1 MNRELKELRRQI
13 AESLTETGITD
24 ELLYERIDRLL
35 TVWGRNR
42 RLSLK
47 EKEGFRK
54 QLFDSFRGM
63 DILQPLLED
72 DSVTEIMVN
81 GLQGIYIERGSEI
94 SRWNRSFHEREPL
107 DDIIQVMA
115 ASVNRIVNTS
125 SPIAD
130 LRLADGSRVN
140 IVLPPVAPEGPV
152 MTIRKFFRDPLT
164 LEKLLE
170 LKALTEDAADFL
182 KSAVRCGCN
191 IFISGGTG
199 SGKTTF
205 LNALSA
211 FIPEEERVITIEDSL
226 ELQLQGLP
234 NLVRLETRNANL
246 EGENRITI
254 RDLIRTALRMR
265 PNRIVVGEVRGEE
278 ALDMLQAMNT
288 GHRGSLSTGH
298 ANSAENML
306 SRLETMALM
315 GGELPLA
322 AIRSQIASALDLL
335 VHLGR
340 LPDRKRCVLSV
351 SEILGMEGGEIRIA
365 DIFRHERENGLI
377 FTGHQPLQTRKWE
390 EVFGAVP
397 CFDERGRFSLCAKG
411 ENGGP
416 GPSAQKT
423 ALPAAGSQGKLPRL
437 SDSSAGGWPAAA
449 PGNGPGDLSR
459 SSLL

>member
-1 MNRELKELRRQI
+1 MKQELRALRKEI
-13 AESLTETGITD
+13 AAGITETGISD
-24 ELLYERIDRLL
+24 EALYERIDRAL
-35 TVWGRNR
+35 TLWGRSR

-47 EKEGFRK
+47 EKESFRK

-63 DILQPLLED
+63 DILQPLLDD

-81 GLQGIYIERGSEI
+81 GTQSIYLERGSQMQ
-94 SRWNRSFHEREPL
+94 RWNRSFTEREPL
-107 DDIIQVMA
+107 DDVIQVME
-115 ASVNRIVNTS
+115 ASVNRLVNTA

-164 LEKLLE
+164 MEKLLE
-170 LKALTEDAADFL
+170 LGSLTEPAAEYL
-182 KSAVRCGCN
+182 RTAVRCGCN

-211 FIPEEERVITIEDSL
+211 FIPAEERVITIEDSL

-234 NLVRLETRNANL
+234 NLVRLETRTANL

-288 GHRGSLSTGH
+288 GHSGSLSTGH
-298 ANSAENML
+298 ANSARNML

-315 GGELPLA
+315 GGELPLT
-322 AIRSQIASALDLL
+322 AIRSQIASALDLT

-340 LPDRKRCVLSV
+340 LPGGKRCVLSV
-351 SEILGMEGGEIRIA
+351 DEILGMEGGEIRIEPV
-365 DIFRHERENGLI
+365 FRYEREGGLV
-377 FTGHQPLQTRKWE
+377 FAGRQPENTRRWE
-390 EVFGAVP
+390 EVFGCVP
-397 CFDERGRFSLCAKG
+397 QFDEQGRFRLAEKG
-411 ENGGP
+411 REDAPPAGKVGSAP
-416 GPSAQKT
+416 GPA
-423 ALPAAGSQGKLPRL
+423 PAAGALPRF
-437 SDSSAGGWPAAA
+437 
-449 PGNGPGDLSR
+449 
-459 SSLL
+459 

>member
-1 MNRELKELRRQI
+1 MKQEVKRLRKEI
-13 AESLTETGITD
+13 AGSITETGISD
-24 ELLYERIDRLL
+24 AELYERIDGVL
-35 TVWGRNR
+35 TVWGRER

-47 EKEGFRK
+47 EKADYRK

-63 DILQPLLED
+63 DLLQPLLED

-81 GLQGIYIERGSEI
+81 GTQGIYIERGSEI
-94 SRWNRSFHEREPL
+94 LRWDRRFTEREPL
-107 DDIIQVMA
+107 DDVIQVMA

-152 MTIRKFFRDPLT
+152 MTIRKFFREPLT
-164 LEKLLE
+164 MEKLLS
-170 LKALTEDAADFL
+170 LGALSEAAAAFL

-211 FIPEEERVITIEDSL
+211 YIPPEERVITIEDSL

-234 NLVRLETRNANL
+234 NLVRMETRTANL

-265 PNRIVVGEVRGEE
+265 PNRIIVGEVRGEE

-298 ANSAENML
+298 ANSAANML

-315 GGELPLA
+315 GRELPLTA
-322 AIRSQIASALDLL
+322 VRSQIASALDLT

-340 LPDRKRCVLSV
+340 LPDGRRCVLSV
-351 SEILGMEGGEIRIA
+351 DEILGMEGGEIRIES
-365 DIFRHERENGLI
+365 IFRYEREEGLV
-377 FTGHQPLQTRKWE
+377 FTGRQPENTQKWE
-390 EVFGAVP
+390 EVFGA
-397 CFDERGRFSLCAKG
+397 
-411 ENGGP
+411 
-416 GPSAQKT
+416 
-423 ALPAAGSQGKLPRL
+423 LPRL
-437 SDSSAGGWPAAA
+437 DRQKGFF
-449 PGNGPGDLSR
+449 LSEA
-459 SSLL
+459 

>member
-1 MNRELKELRRQI
+1 MNEALRGLRRVI
-13 AESLTETGITD
+13 AAGIPETRISDT
-24 ELLYERIDRLL
+24 LLYERIDAAL
-35 TVWGRNR
+35 TDYARGRR
-42 RLSLK
+42 MSLK
-47 EKEGFRK
+47 EKESCRK

-72 DSVTEIMVN
+72 ESVTEIMVN
-81 GLQGIYIERGSEI
+81 GTQGIYIERGSEML
-94 SRWNRSFHEREPL
+94 RWDRAFQEREAL
-107 DDIIQVMA
+107 DDVIQIMA
-115 ASVNRIVNTS
+115 ASVNRIVNTA

-130 LRLADGSRVN
+130 LRLQDGSRVN
-140 IVLPPVAPEGPV
+140 IVLPPAAPEGPV

-164 LEKLLE
+164 MERLLA
-170 LKALTEDAADFL
+170 LGALTPPAAGFL
-182 KSAVRCGCN
+182 ESAVRCGAN

-211 FIPEEERVITIEDSL
+211 FIPAEERVITIEDSL

-246 EGENRITI
+246 EGENQITI

-298 ANSAENML
+298 ANSAANML

-322 AIRSQIASALDLL
+322 AIRSQIASALDLT

-340 LPDRKRCVLSV
+340 LKDRTRRVLSV
-351 SEILGMEGGEIRIA
+351 DEILGLREGEIRIES
-365 DIFRHERENGLI
+365 IFRHDREKGLV
-377 FTGHQPLQTRKWE
+377 FTGHQPQNTQKWE
-390 EVFGAVP
+390 EVFGALP
-397 CFDERGRFSLCAKG
+397 RFDE
-411 ENGGP
+411 NGCFR
-416 GPSAQKT
+416 
-423 ALPAAGSQGKLPRL
+423 LEAG
-437 SDSSAGGWPAAA
+437 A
-449 PGNGPGDLSR
+449 
-459 SSLL
+459 

>member
-1 MNRELKELRRQI
+1 MKETLKELRRQI
-13 AESLTETGITD
+13 AGEIPGTAVD
-24 ELLYERIDRLL
+24 DAALYARIDEALTRL
-35 TVWGRNR
+35 GKSG

-47 EKEGFRK
+47 EKERCRK

-63 DILQPLLED
+63 DILQPLLD
-72 DSVTEIMVN
+72 DDAVTEIMVN
-81 GLQGIYIERGSEI
+81 GLEGIYIEKGSRM
-94 SRWNRSFHEREPL
+94 SRWERRFTEREPL
-107 DDIIQVMA
+107 EDVIQVMA

-125 SPIAD
+125 CPIAD
-130 LRLADGSRVN
+130 LRLEDGSRVN

-152 MTIRKFFRDPLT
+152 MTIRKFFREALT
-164 LEKLLE
+164 MEKLLQ
-170 LKALTEDAADFL
+170 LGAISPAAADFL

-234 NLVRLETRNANL
+234 NLVRLETRGANL

-306 SRLETMALM
+306 ARLETMALM
-315 GGELPLA
+315 GGELPLG
-322 AIRSQIASALDLL
+322 AIRSQIAQALDLL

-340 LPDRKRCVLSV
+340 LPDGRRCVLSIH
-351 SEILGMEGGEIRIA
+351 EMRGMEKGEIHVA
-365 DIFRHERENGLI
+365 GIFRYERKGGLC
-377 FTGHQPLQTRKWE
+377 FTGTAPENTAKWE

-397 CFDERGRFSLCAKG
+397 CFDERGAF
-411 ENGGP
+411 
-416 GPSAQKT
+416 
-423 ALPAAGSQGKLPRL
+423 RL
-437 SDSSAGGWPAAA
+437 AEKDG
-449 PGNGPGDLSR
+449 
-459 SSLL
+459 

>member
-1 MNRELKELRRQI
+1 MKQEVKRLRKEI
-13 AESLTETGITD
+13 AGSITETGISD
-24 ELLYERIDRLL
+24 AELYERIDGVL
-35 TVWGRNR
+35 TVWGRER

-47 EKEGFRK
+47 EKADYRK

-63 DILQPLLED
+63 DLLQPLLED

-81 GLQGIYIERGSEI
+81 GTQGIYIERGSEI
-94 SRWNRSFHEREPL
+94 LRWDRRFTEREPL
-107 DDIIQVMA
+107 DDVIQVMA

-152 MTIRKFFRDPLT
+152 MTIRKFFREPLT
-164 LEKLLE
+164 MEKLLS
-170 LKALTEDAADFL
+170 LGALSEAAAAFL

-211 FIPEEERVITIEDSL
+211 YIPPEERVITIEDSL

-234 NLVRLETRNANL
+234 NLVRMDTRTANL

-265 PNRIVVGEVRGEE
+265 PNRIIVGEVRGEE

-298 ANSAENML
+298 ANSAANML

-315 GGELPLA
+315 GRELPLTA
-322 AIRSQIASALDLL
+322 VRSQIASALDLT

-340 LPDRKRCVLSV
+340 LPDGRRCVLSV
-351 SEILGMEGGEIRIA
+351 DEILGMEGGEIRIES
-365 DIFRHERENGLI
+365 IFRYEREEGLV
-377 FTGHQPLQTRKWE
+377 FTGRQPENTQKWE
-390 EVFGAVP
+390 EVFGA
-397 CFDERGRFSLCAKG
+397 
-411 ENGGP
+411 
-416 GPSAQKT
+416 
-423 ALPAAGSQGKLPRL
+423 LPRL
-437 SDSSAGGWPAAA
+437 DRQKGFF
-449 PGNGPGDLSR
+449 LSEA
-459 SSLL
+459 

>member
-1 MNRELKELRRQI
+1 MKQEVKRLRKEI
-13 AESLTETGITD
+13 AGSITETGISD
-24 ELLYERIDRLL
+24 AELYERIDGVL
-35 TVWGRNR
+35 TVWGRER

-47 EKEGFRK
+47 EKADYRK

-63 DILQPLLED
+63 DLLQPLLED

-81 GLQGIYIERGSEI
+81 GTQGIYIERGSEI
-94 SRWNRSFHEREPL
+94 LRWDRRFTEREPL
-107 DDIIQVMA
+107 DDVIQVMA

-152 MTIRKFFRDPLT
+152 MTIRKFFREPLT
-164 LEKLLE
+164 MDKLLS
-170 LKALTEDAADFL
+170 LGALSEAAAAFL

-191 IFISGGTG
+191 VFISGGTG

-211 FIPEEERVITIEDSL
+211 YIPPEERVITIEDSL

-234 NLVRLETRNANL
+234 NLVRMETRTANL

-265 PNRIVVGEVRGEE
+265 PNRIIVGEVRGEE

-298 ANSAENML
+298 ANSAANML

-315 GGELPLA
+315 GRELPLTA
-322 AIRSQIASALDLL
+322 VRSQIASALDLT

-340 LPDRKRCVLSV
+340 LPDGRRCVLSV
-351 SEILGMEGGEIRIA
+351 DEILGMEGGEIRIES
-365 DIFRHERENGLI
+365 IFRYEREEGLV
-377 FTGHQPLQTRKWE
+377 FTGRQPENTQKWE
-390 EVFGAVP
+390 EVFGA
-397 CFDERGRFSLCAKG
+397 
-411 ENGGP
+411 
-416 GPSAQKT
+416 
-423 ALPAAGSQGKLPRL
+423 LPRL
-437 SDSSAGGWPAAA
+437 DRQKGFF
-449 PGNGPGDLSR
+449 LSEA
-459 SSLL
+459 

>member
-1 MNRELKELRRQI
+1 MNRELKDLRRQI

-35 TVWGRNR
+35 TVWGRNK

-170 LKALTEDAADFL
+170 LKALTEDAAAFL

-246 EGENRITI
+246 EGENRIAI

-288 GHRGSLSTGH
+288 GHAVL
-298 ANSAENML
+298 NS
-306 SRLETMALM
+306 
-315 GGELPLA
+315 
-322 AIRSQIASALDLL
+322 
-335 VHLGR
+335 
-340 LPDRKRCVLSV
+340 
-351 SEILGMEGGEIRIA
+351 
-365 DIFRHERENGLI
+365 
-377 FTGHQPLQTRKWE
+377 
-390 EVFGAVP
+390 
-397 CFDERGRFSLCAKG
+397 
-411 ENGGP
+411 
-416 GPSAQKT
+416 
-423 ALPAAGSQGKLPRL
+423 
-437 SDSSAGGWPAAA
+437 
-449 PGNGPGDLSR
+449 
-459 SSLL
+459 

>member
-1 MNRELKELRRQI
+1 MKQELRRLRKEI
-13 AESLTETGITD
+13 AEGITETGISD
-24 ELLYERIDRLL
+24 EELYERIDRSL
-35 TVWGRNR
+35 TVWGRER
-42 RLSLK
+42 RIGLK
-47 EKEGFRK
+47 EKTLFRK

-72 DSVTEIMVN
+72 ESVTEIMVN
-81 GLQGIYIERGSEI
+81 GTQAIYIERGSEI
-94 SRWNRSFHEREPL
+94 LRWNRRFTEREPL
-107 DDIIQVMA
+107 DDVIQVMA

-164 LEKLLE
+164 MERLL
-170 LKALTEDAADFL
+170 ALGALSEPAAAFL
-182 KSAVRCGCN
+182 RSAVRCGCN

-211 FIPEEERVITIEDSL
+211 FIPPEERVITIEDSL
-226 ELQLQGLP
+226 ELQLQDLP
-234 NLVRLETRNANL
+234 NLVRMETRNANL
-246 EGENRITI
+246 EGENRISI

-298 ANSAENML
+298 ANSGANML

-315 GGELPLA
+315 GRELPLP
-322 AIRSQIASALDLL
+322 AIRSQIASALDLM

-340 LPDRKRCVLSV
+340 LPDGRRCVMSV
-351 SEILGMEGGEIRIA
+351 DEILGMEGGEIRIES
-365 DIFRHERENGLI
+365 IFRHEREAGLC
-377 FTGHQPLQTRKWE
+377 FTGRQPKNTQKWE

-397 CFDERGRFSLCAKG
+397 RFDEQGFFCLAKAEEKNAAESTRRGG
-411 ENGGP
+411 EE
-416 GPSAQKT
+416 
-423 ALPAAGSQGKLPRL
+423 L
-437 SDSSAGGWPAAA
+437 AAA
-449 PGNGPGDLSR
+449 PGRL
-459 SSLL
+459 

>member
-1 MNRELKELRRQI
+1 MREELKELRRQI
-13 AESLTETGITD
+13 AAGLTETGVTD
-24 ELLYERIDRLL
+24 EALYERIDSAL
-35 TVWGRNR
+35 TIWGRKR
-42 RLSLK
+42 RLGIR
-47 EKEGFRK
+47 EKESFRK

-81 GLQGIYIERGSEI
+81 GTAGIYIERGSEI
-94 SRWNRSFHEREPL
+94 SRWNRTFREREPL
-107 DDIIQVMA
+107 DDVIQVMA

-130 LRLADGSRVN
+130 LRLSDGSRVN

-152 MTIRKFFRDPLT
+152 MTIRKFFKDPLT
-164 LEKLLE
+164 LDRLLE
-170 LKALTEDAADFL
+170 LKALTADAARFL
-182 KSAVRCGCN
+182 KAAVGCGCN

-211 FIPEEERVITIEDSL
+211 YIPEEERVITIEDSL

-234 NLVRLETRNANL
+234 NLVRLETRTANL

-298 ANSAENML
+298 ANSAANML

-322 AIRSQIASALDLL
+322 AIRSQIASALDLMI
-335 VHLGR
+335 HLGR
-340 LPDRKRCVLSV
+340 LPDKRRCVLSV
-351 SEILGMEGGEIRIA
+351 SEVLGLKGGEIQLA
-365 DIFRHERENGLI
+365 DIFRYERTGGLL
-377 FTGHQPLQTRKWE
+377 FTGHQPEQVQKWE
-390 EVFGAVP
+390 EVYGALP
-397 CFDERGRFSLCAKG
+397 RFDEKG
-411 ENGGP
+411 AFFLAEREAEA
-416 GPSAQKT
+416 AQT
-423 ALPAAGSQGKLPRL
+423 LFFA
-437 SDSSAGGWPAAA
+437 
-449 PGNGPGDLSR
+449 
-459 SSLL
+459 

>member
-1 MNRELKELRRQI
+1 MKQEVKRLRKEI
-13 AESLTETGITD
+13 AGSITETGISD
-24 ELLYERIDRLL
+24 AELYERIDGVL
-35 TVWGRNR
+35 TVWGRER

-47 EKEGFRK
+47 EKADYRK

-63 DILQPLLED
+63 DLLQPLLED

-81 GLQGIYIERGSEI
+81 GTQGIYIERGSEI
-94 SRWNRSFHEREPL
+94 LRWDRRFTEREPL
-107 DDIIQVMA
+107 DDVIQVMA

-130 LRLADGSRVN
+130 LRLTDGSRVN

-152 MTIRKFFRDPLT
+152 MTIRKFFREPLT
-164 LEKLLE
+164 MDKLLS
-170 LKALTEDAADFL
+170 LGALSEAAAAFL

-191 IFISGGTG
+191 VFISGGTG

-211 FIPEEERVITIEDSL
+211 YIPPEERVITIEDSL

-234 NLVRLETRNANL
+234 NLVRMETRTANL

-265 PNRIVVGEVRGEE
+265 PNRIIVGEVRGEE

-298 ANSAENML
+298 ANSAANML

-315 GGELPLA
+315 GRELPLTA
-322 AIRSQIASALDLL
+322 VRSQIASALDLT

-340 LPDRKRCVLSV
+340 LPDGRRCVLSV
-351 SEILGMEGGEIRIA
+351 DEILGMEGGEIRIES
-365 DIFRHERENGLI
+365 IFRYEREEGLV
-377 FTGHQPLQTRKWE
+377 FTGRQPENTQKWE
-390 EVFGAVP
+390 EVFGA
-397 CFDERGRFSLCAKG
+397 
-411 ENGGP
+411 
-416 GPSAQKT
+416 
-423 ALPAAGSQGKLPRL
+423 LPRL
-437 SDSSAGGWPAAA
+437 DRQKGFF
-449 PGNGPGDLSR
+449 LSEA
-459 SSLL
+459 

>member
-1 MNRELKELRRQI
+1 MREELKELRRQI
-13 AESLTETGITD
+13 ASSLTETGISD
-24 ELLYERIDRLL
+24 EVLYERIDRAL
-35 TVWGRNR
+35 TLWGRQR

-47 EKEGFRK
+47 EKESCRK

-72 DSVTEIMVN
+72 DSVSEIMVN
-81 GLQGIYIERGSEI
+81 GIGGIYIERGSEML
-94 SRWNRSFHEREPL
+94 RWNRRFQEREAL
-107 DDIIQVMA
+107 DDVIQIMA

-130 LRLADGSRVN
+130 LRLPDGSRVN
-140 IVLPPVAPEGPV
+140 IVLPPAAPEGPV

-164 LEKLLE
+164 LKKLLE
-170 LKALTEDAADFL
+170 LKAITADAAAFL
-182 KSAVRCGCN
+182 KAAVRCGCN

-211 FIPEEERVITIEDSL
+211 FIPEDERVITIEDSL

-306 SRLETMALM
+306 SRLETMVMM
-315 GGELPLA
+315 GGELPLP
-322 AIRSQIASALDLL
+322 AIRSQIASALDLM

-340 LPDRKRCVLSV
+340 LPDKRRCILSV
-351 SEILGMEGGEIRIA
+351 SEMLGIKGGEIQLA
-365 DIFRHERENGLI
+365 DIFRFERDCGLI
-377 FTGHQPLQTRKWE
+377 FTGHQPVQTQKWE
-390 EVFGAVP
+390 EIYGALP
-397 CFDERGRFSLCAKG
+397 RFDEKG
-411 ENGGP
+411 VFFL
-416 GPSAQKT
+416 QK
-423 ALPAAGSQGKLPRL
+423 KEKDR
-437 SDSSAGGWPAAA
+437 
-449 PGNGPGDLSR
+449 
-459 SSLL
+459 